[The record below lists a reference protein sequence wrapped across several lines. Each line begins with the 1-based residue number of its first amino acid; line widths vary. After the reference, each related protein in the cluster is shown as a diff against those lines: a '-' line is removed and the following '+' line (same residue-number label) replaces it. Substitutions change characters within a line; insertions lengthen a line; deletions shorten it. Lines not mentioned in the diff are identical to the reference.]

1 MKKRYSKEIT
11 NPKDVEEILSLTNER
26 ASEKSLIMDYFGDFG
41 KGPRFNPYDTIEI
54 PKGLYGKTKKNKN
67 SFKTTVGLWV
77 FNKSFIEPVS
87 NVLGY
92 VNESIT
98 KNKYEDLNKE
108 LSYALLENKITIE
121 ELKAFIMQS
130 QIVMSCTSAI
140 CPSHTMDML
149 LITEKAQT
157 KKKQLEKENAEG
169 IKNKDLVAMKN
180 VEEGLVKWA
189 KEELK
194 DSESVDMYN
203 SGARSKWGNN
213 FKNMYLTKGIIKQ
226 TDGSYNYATNSYMA
240 GMDKKDF
247 VNINDAAVGG
257 PYSRARKT
265 ETGGYLEKQF
275 TNATQHVKIKFDYD
289 CGTKDTIKILLT
301 KKNISSWMYCFVV
314 ESNGSLTEITSE
326 NKNKFINKEVK
337 IRYSAM
343 CKAKNGYICEKCAG
357 TLYKRIGIQNVGL
370 GCMIMASSLKNAA
383 MKSFHDSTTDL
394 VKINPDSVFI

>member
-1 MKKRYSKEIT
+1 MAKRRSKEIT
-11 NPKDVEEILSLTNER
+11 NPKDVEEILSLTNKR
-26 ASEKSLIMDYFGDFG
+26 ASEKSLIMDYFADFG

-54 PKGLYGKTKKNKN
+54 PKGLYGKDKKNKN
-67 SFKTTVGLWV
+67 NFKTTIGLWV

-92 VNESIT
+92 VNEPIT
-98 KNKYEDLNKE
+98 KSKYGDLNTQ

-149 LITEKAQT
+149 LITEKAQA

-180 VEEGLVKWA
+180 VEDGLVKWA

-203 SGARSKWGNN
+203 SDARSSWGNN

-226 TDGSYNYATNSYMA
+226 TDGTYNYATNSYLA
-240 GMDKKDF
+240 GMDKNDF
-247 VNINDAAVGG
+247 ANINDSAVGG

-289 CGTKDTIKILLT
+289 CGSKHTMKILLT
-301 KKNISSWMYCFVV
+301 KKNISSWMYC
-314 ESNGSLTEITSE
+314 SWI
-326 NKNKFINKEVK
+326 
-337 IRYSAM
+337 
-343 CKAKNGYICEKCAG
+343 
-357 TLYKRIGIQNVGL
+357 
-370 GCMIMASSLKNAA
+370 
-383 MKSFHDSTTDL
+383 
-394 VKINPDSVFI
+394 